1 MGFWEVRGCG
11 REPFTQ
17 LREIPLPFHWRTHGT
32 VPLRVRLRHAPTSG
46 SVFESRAG
54 HGVQAE
60 GACNWL
66 RPVCVSVARVS
77 GGTWV
82 RSDCFVSKSSSA
94 LKPAPLVSACARPR
108 TTMEIAGKRRRAV
121 AQARAEQQAHDHA
134 QPAFDLAALAAAR
147 AVLDRIA
154 LGRCAAFRAPD
165 TVKDGISDPPK

>member
-1 MGFWEVRGCG
+1 VGSRVAQHNFPFPVEVGVDMGFREVRGCG

-17 LREIPLPFHWRTHGT
+17 LREIPLPFHSRTHGT

-94 LKPAPLVSACARPR
+94 LP
-108 TTMEIAGKRRRAV
+108 V
-121 AQARAEQQAHDHA
+121 A
-134 QPAFDLAALAAAR
+134 L
-147 AVLDRIA
+147 
-154 LGRCAAFRAPD
+154 
-165 TVKDGISDPPK
+165 DPPGKKGKLSKFHT